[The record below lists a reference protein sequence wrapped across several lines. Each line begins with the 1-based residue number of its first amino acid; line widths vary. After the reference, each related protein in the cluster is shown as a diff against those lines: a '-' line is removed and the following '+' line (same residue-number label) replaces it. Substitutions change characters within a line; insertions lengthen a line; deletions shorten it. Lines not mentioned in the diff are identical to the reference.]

1 LIALLAA
8 ILGLWQRIS
17 GPVGRPALAMNS
29 AHQSHPRSL
38 PVSAGVHI
46 RSIHP
51 QPRKKTMPKPKTTTT
66 TRSPTT
72 NSSLTTRLHEL
83 VSACFSGIWIT
94 THEPTEAIR
103 DLTTLCRAESWRLGT
118 WDCDR
123 GMTFPFEPIQMPGVT
138 DSQDPLAVIRSLPD
152 IANGSGT
159 TLITFENLH
168 RFLGSTEIIQALARQ
183 LHAGKQTR
191 CFVVVLAPDIQLPPE
206 LEKLFTVID
215 HELPGHAQLEKIATE
230 IATQENELPEGDDLA
245 RVIEAAKG
253 LTASEAENAFSLAL
267 VRHGKLEPETL
278 WELKS
283 QQLKKS
289 GLVSLHRGTENFQQ
303 LGGLENLKAF
313 CLRAMRRQGESKT
326 SSAPKPRGVL
336 LLSPPGCGK
345 SQFAK
350 ALGNETGRPTVVLD
364 VGALLGSLVG
374 QSESNIR
381 TALKLADAMAPC
393 VVFADEL
400 EKSIAGATSSGQTDS
415 GVTAR
420 VFGSL
425 LTWLNDHESDVFFVG
440 TCNDASKLPPEFAR
454 AERFDGV
461 FFVDL
466 PGREQKDAIWGI
478 YLSAYGLDSQQARP
492 DDANWTGAEI
502 KSCCRLA
509 SLLDVPLI
517 QAAQNVVPVAVTAG
531 DKVESLRQWA
541 SGRCLSADRAGVY
554 SRDEGA
560 GNGRARRVM
569 REPGRN

>member
-1 LIALLAA
+1 
-8 ILGLWQRIS
+8 
-17 GPVGRPALAMNS
+17 
-29 AHQSHPRSL
+29 
-38 PVSAGVHI
+38 
-46 RSIHP
+46 
-51 QPRKKTMPKPKTTTT
+51 MPKHTNTTT
-66 TRSPTT
+66 TREPTPTT
-72 NSSLTTRLHEL
+72 PAASTLATHIREL
-83 VSACFSGIWIT
+83 VQACFSGLWIT
-94 THEPTEAIR
+94 TAEPAEATR
-103 DLTTLCRAESWRLGT
+103 DLTALCRAESWRLGT

-123 GMTFPFEPIQMPGVT
+123 GLTFPLAPVEIAGMT
-138 DSQDPLAVIRSLPD
+138 DTSDPLAVIRSLPQVSQG
-152 IANGSGT
+152 AGT
-159 TLITFENLH
+159 TPVAFENLH
-168 RFLGSTEIIQALARQ
+168 RFLGAMEVVQALVRQ
-183 LHAGKQTR
+183 IQTGKQSR
-191 CFVVVLAPDIQLPPE
+191 CFVVVLAPAIQMPPE
-206 LEKLFTVID
+206 LEKFFTVVD
-215 HELPGHAQLEKIATE
+215 HELPGHAQLESIARV
-230 IATQENELPEGDDLA
+230 IATQDNELPEGDNLA
-245 RVIEAAKG
+245 RVIEAAAG

-289 GLVSLHRGTENFQQ
+289 GLVSLHRGQENFQQ

-313 CLRAMRRQGESKT
+313 CLRAMRRQSENENG
-326 SSAPKPRGVL
+326 SAPKPRGVL

-350 ALGNETGRPTVVLD
+350 ALRNETGRPTVVLD

-381 TALKLADAMAPC
+381 TALRLADAMAPC
-393 VVFADEL
+393 VLFCDEIDKAL
-400 EKSIAGATSSGQTDS
+400 AGATSSGQTDS

-425 LTWLNDHESDVFFVG
+425 LTWLNDHTSDVFFVA

-466 PGREQKDAIWGI
+466 PGRDQKDAIWGI
-478 YLSAYGLDSQQARP
+478 YMGHYGLDDKQARP

-517 QAAQNVVPVAVTAG
+517 QASQNVVPVAVTAG
-531 DKVESLRQWA
+531 DKVEQLRQWA

-554 SRDEGA
+554 SRDQGA
-560 GNGRARRVM
+560 GGGMRGRRVM

>member
-1 LIALLAA
+1 M
-8 ILGLWQRIS
+8 S
-17 GPVGRPALAMNS
+17 G
-29 AHQSHPRSL
+29 
-38 PVSAGVHI
+38 
-46 RSIHP
+46 
-51 QPRKKTMPKPKTTTT
+51 
-66 TRSPTT
+66 
-72 NSSLTTRLHEL
+72 SSLRPRLAEL
-83 VSACFSGIWIT
+83 ISACFSGLWIT
-94 THEPTEAIR
+94 TAEPAEATR
-103 DLTTLCRAESWRLGT
+103 ELTSLCRAEGWRLGT

-123 GMTFPFEPIQMPGVT
+123 GMTFPLEPIQMPGVT
-138 DSQDPLAVIRSLPD
+138 DTQDPIAVIRALPQ

-159 TLITFENLH
+159 TLAVFENLH
-168 RFLGSTEIIQALARQ
+168 RFLGATEIVQALARQ
-183 LHAGKQTR
+183 IQTGKSNR
-191 CFVVVLAPDIQLPPE
+191 CFVVVLAPAVQIPPE
-206 LEKLFTVID
+206 LDKLFTVVD
-215 HELPGHAQLEKIATE
+215 HELPVRAQLEEIACG
-230 IATQENELPEGDDLA
+230 IATQDGELPTGDELA
-245 RVIEAAKG
+245 RVIEAAAG

-289 GLVSLHRGTENFQQ
+289 GLVSLHRGTESFQQ
-303 LGGLENLKAF
+303 LGGLDNLKRF
-313 CLRAMRRQGESKT
+313 CLRAMRRQGEGQPNNR
-326 SSAPKPRGVL
+326 ARGVL

-374 QSESNIR
+374 QSESNVR
-381 TALKLADAMAPC
+381 AALKLADAMAPC
-393 VVFADEL
+393 VLFADEL
-400 EKSIAGATSSGQTDS
+400 EKALAGATSSGQTDS

-466 PGREQKDAIWGI
+466 PGRDQKDQIWGI
-478 YLSAYGLDSQQARP
+478 YTQHYGLDARQARP
-492 DDANWTGAEI
+492 DDTNWTGAEI

-509 SLLDVPLI
+509 SLLDVPLV

-531 DKVESLRQWA
+531 DKIEGLRQWA
-541 SGRCLSADRAGVY
+541 SGRVLSADLPGVY
-554 SRDEGA
+554 SRQNSPAE
-560 GNGRARRVM
+560 NSRVRRVM

>member
-1 LIALLAA
+1 MAKTTSSQTTREPPSRSPALLAA
-8 ILGLWQRIS
+8 RLRELVQAAFTGLWIQ
-17 GPVGRPALAMNS
+17 
-29 AHQSHPRSL
+29 
-38 PVSAGVHI
+38 
-46 RSIHP
+46 
-51 QPRKKTMPKPKTTTT
+51 TY
-66 TRSPTT
+66 
-72 NSSLTTRLHEL
+72 
-83 VSACFSGIWIT
+83 
-94 THEPTEAIR
+94 EPTEAIR

-123 GMTFPFEPIQMPGVT
+123 GMTFPLEPIQMPGVNEA
-138 DSQDPLAVIRSLPD
+138 QDPLAVIRALPQV
-152 IANGSGT
+152 AQGAGT
-159 TLITFENLH
+159 TLVVLENLH
-168 RFLGSTEIIQALARQ
+168 RFLGATEIIQALARQ
-183 LHAGKQTR
+183 IQAGKNSR
-191 CFVVVLAPDIQLPPE
+191 CFVVVLAPAIQIPPE
-206 LEKLFTVID
+206 LDKLFTVID
-215 HELPGHAQLEKIATE
+215 HELPGHAQLEEIARG
-230 IATQENELPEGDDLA
+230 IATQDGELPTGDELA
-245 RVIEAAKG
+245 RVIEAAAG
-253 LTASEAENAFSLAL
+253 LTASEAENAYSLAL

-289 GLVSLHRGTENFQQ
+289 GLVSLHRGSESFQQ

-313 CLRAMRRQGESKT
+313 CLRAMRRQSEARAGNR
-326 SSAPKPRGVL
+326 PRGVL

-374 QSESNIR
+374 QSESNVR
-381 TALKLADAMAPC
+381 AALKLADAMAPC
-393 VVFADEL
+393 VLMADEV
-400 EKSIAGATSSGQTDS
+400 EKALAGASSSGQTDS

-466 PGREQKDAIWGI
+466 PSRDQKDAIWGI
-478 YLSAYGLDSQQARP
+478 YMGHYGLDAQQARP
-492 DDANWTGAEI
+492 DDTNWTGAEI
-502 KSCCRLA
+502 KSCCLLA
-509 SLLDVPLI
+509 SLLGVLLV

-531 DKVESLRQWA
+531 DRIEALRQWA

-554 SRDEGA
+554 SRPEA
-560 GNGRARRVM
+560 GGGGGGRVRRVV
-569 REPGRN
+569 RVG